1 MLKSIVKRAFR
12 WIGLDIRRYVPPLPY
27 HARLTKLLSAN
38 HVNLVFD
45 VGANVGQF
53 AQSLRAV
60 GYTGR
65 IVSFEPLNDAW
76 KELQEASRADKL
88 WEIAPRAAIGSED
101 GEVEIHIAGNSMSS
115 SILRMLDFHVEAAP
129 VSKYTGSEKVPL
141 RRLDSIGLDF
151 LEDDSIL
158 FIKID
163 TQGFEDQVLQG
174 APELLKAAVGLSVE
188 LSLVPLY
195 ENQLLYDRLISDV
208 NALGF
213 EIWDLARGWMDH
225 RNGRLLQS
233 DATFFRP

>member
-76 KELQEASRADKL
+76 KELQEASR
-88 WEIAPRAAIGSED
+88 
-101 GEVEIHIAGNSMSS
+101 
-115 SILRMLDFHVEAAP
+115 
-129 VSKYTGSEKVPL
+129 
-141 RRLDSIGLDF
+141 
-151 LEDDSIL
+151 
-158 FIKID
+158 
-163 TQGFEDQVLQG
+163 Q
-174 APELLKAAVGLSVE
+174 
-188 LSLVPLY
+188 
-195 ENQLLYDRLISDV
+195 ISY
-208 NALGF
+208 
-213 EIWDLARGWMDH
+213 
-225 RNGRLLQS
+225 GRLHRGPPSEVRMERLKF
-233 DATFFRP
+233 T